1 MTREDAA
8 HVLQEMNL
16 SIHPGLLTD
25 RGWPNVDANPE
36 AATLDGEFTADQ
48 LEAIAT
54 WMRDPTIADI
64 KA

>member
-8 HVLQEMNL
+8 HVLRKMNL
-16 SIHPGLLTD
+16 IMSRDSLTD
-25 RGWPNVDANPE
+25 TGEQYIDTFRTFAC
-36 AATLDGEFTADQ
+36 LDGDFTADQ
-48 LEAIAT
+48 LEAIAA